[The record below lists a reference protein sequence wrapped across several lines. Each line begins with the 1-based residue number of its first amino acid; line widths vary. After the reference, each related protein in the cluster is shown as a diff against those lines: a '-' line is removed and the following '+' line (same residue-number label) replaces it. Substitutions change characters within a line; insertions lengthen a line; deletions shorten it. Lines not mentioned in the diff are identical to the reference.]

1 MFVFY
6 GINFWAVFA
15 AAIASFVIGAVWF
28 GPKTFY
34 PIWWKALGK
43 SPDEQPGTANM
54 GAVFALTFVGVL
66 LSCLGLAVVIN
77 FANSAFGDM
86 NWLSGAFLGALL
98 GLLIGGGASLSHRMF
113 SGQGLKVW
121 LLEVGNDVVALAV
134 AGAILALWR

>member
-6 GINFWAVFA
+6 GINFGAVFA

>member
-6 GINFWAVFA
+6 GINFWAVIVA
-15 AAIASFVIGAVWF
+15 AMASFVIGAVWF

-43 SPDEQPGTANM
+43 SPDEQPGSANM
-54 GAVFALTFVGVL
+54 GAVFALTFVAVL

-77 FANSAFGDM
+77 FANSAFGEM

-98 GLLIGGGASLSHRMF
+98 GLLIGGGTSLSHRMF

>member
-15 AAIASFVIGAVWF
+15 AAISSFVIGAVWF

-54 GAVFALTFVGVL
+54 GAVFALTVVGVL

-121 LLEVGNDVVALAV
+121 LLELGNDVVALAV

>member
-77 FANSAFGDM
+77 FANSAFGEM
-86 NWLSGAFLGALL
+86 NWLSGVFLGALL

-121 LLEVGNDVVALAV
+121 LLEVGNDVVALTV